1 MNSGKIIRRSKALK
15 LIADLQ
21 SIHAQNKK
29 VGITQDSDLAQIEV
43 CKKLSKV
50 FSPSFRGAIF
60 LTSRAVQPLAT

>member
-29 VGITQDSDLAQIEV
+29 VGITQDSDLSLWLKACVRELR
-43 CKKLSKV
+43 KLDTK
-50 FSPSFRGAIF
+50 I
-60 LTSRAVQPLAT
+60 QQQNATLRKLKSAKS